1 MRRFNFLTK
10 GTTARRWIPIAFCCI
25 PRIVV
30 VIAVGFAL
38 FANLRISVA
47 GANPI
52 FLLLILACPVGMG
65 LMMWLMAKDMNK
77 QPRVSKSEGQAETE
91 LDDKLVTL
99 YVQRELLEAE
109 IAVLEAQAGDALTDE
124 VLLAPEDERLIAP
137 ETR

>member
-1 MRRFNFLTK
+1 
-10 GTTARRWIPIAFCCI
+10 
-25 PRIVV
+25 
-30 VIAVGFAL
+30 
-38 FANLRISVA
+38 
-47 GANPI
+47 
-52 FLLLILACPVGMG
+52 
-65 LMMWLMAKDMNK
+65 MWLMAKDMNK